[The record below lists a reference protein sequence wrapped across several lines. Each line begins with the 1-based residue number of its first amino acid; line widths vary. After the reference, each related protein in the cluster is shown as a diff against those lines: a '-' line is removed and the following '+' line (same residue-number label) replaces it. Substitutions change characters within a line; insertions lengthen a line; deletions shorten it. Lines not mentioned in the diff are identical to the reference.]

1 MKTLTFFMIAL
12 LATTSAFA
20 SESNGILGLWYTA
33 EKDSKLE
40 FFNCKDKICVRIAW
54 LKEPNYTDS
63 KEGPVGTPK
72 VDCNNPNPGWRKQ
85 PLLGLQI
92 MEGFTAASD
101 NRWENGVIYNPE
113 NGKKYSGKL
122 HHVAPDRLVLRGFL
136 GISLFG
142 GNEVLTR

>member
-1 MKTLTFFMIAL
+1 MKTLTFLMIAL
-12 LATTSAFA
+12 LAAPSAFG
-20 SESNGILGLWYTA
+20 SDSNGILGLWYTS

-54 LKEPNYTDS
+54 LRDPNYTDS

-72 VDCNNPNPGWRKQ
+72 VDCNNPNPALRKQ

-92 MEGFTAASD
+92 MEGFTAAGE
-101 NRWENGVIYNPE
+101 NRWEHGVIYNPE
-113 NGKKYSGKL
+113 NGKKYRGKL
-122 HHVAPDRLVLRGFL
+122 HHAAPDRLVLRGFL